1 MTLNDPKITPNF
13 NKMTPKEFLHIY
25 LFMFSDFFTLFKI
38 LSFWYI
44 LLSQLLGINQIYS
57 FIIYINFHYSLGEF
71 YAVGDPVY
79 ARDLWLVVE
88 LASDDRGRRTREGKE
103 SAAHVC
109 SAIRAAQTVGWT
121 PLVVGA
127 RSPCCRSVLF
137 VITGYT
143 PTSNQTPNWVPKVF
157 CSYEWPIEKLLVA
170 FLFVVF

>member
-1 MTLNDPKITPNF
+1 M
-13 NKMTPKEFLHIY
+13 
-25 LFMFSDFFTLFKI
+25 
-38 LSFWYI
+38 
-44 LLSQLLGINQIYS
+44 LSQLLGINQIYS

-143 PTSNQTPNWVPKVF
+143 PTSNQTPN
-157 CSYEWPIEKLLVA
+157 
-170 FLFVVF
+170 